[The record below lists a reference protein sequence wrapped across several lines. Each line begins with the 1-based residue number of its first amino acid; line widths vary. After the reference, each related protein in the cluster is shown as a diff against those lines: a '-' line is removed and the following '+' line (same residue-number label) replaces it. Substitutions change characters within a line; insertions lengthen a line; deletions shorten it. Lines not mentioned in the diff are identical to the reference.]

1 MLIYRTMRTL
11 PILALLALYL
21 FCSACGSCLAT
32 PLTLAEG
39 LKLLRAENKLVKI
52 RNQDEAIARAE
63 TKLAGS
69 RLIPHINA
77 SFNQFYIEHQPVA
90 IFGPQH
96 IPTAQSSSYRYRVM
110 MQQLLFDFGG
120 ALSLYQSG
128 KLLEQARAFDTRN
141 TENSEALNFTAI
153 YFDLLESEKAIE
165 VAKIE
170 VDALKG
176 HAGVAKELFDE
187 GVITKN
193 DLLQAQ
199 IKLSDAEQRRLT
211 AQNLREVNA
220 ARLNAL
226 LSRPISTDIEA
237 AEIFRERDDV
247 QPIEGA
253 LRIAEKERPELQM
266 LDLTMQAVDL
276 QERAQRSEY
285 FPRFFFEGGFDY
297 AQNKYVVHEGNW
309 VANFMMSYDLFS
321 GGAKQAEMARL
332 RSTKTKV
339 RLEREKAVD
348 DVRLQVKK
356 YYLDTINAREK
367 IRVAQGTIDQAEE
380 NLRINRI
387 KYAEGVGTAT
397 DVTDAIALL
406 TLSRTNYFRAL
417 YDYYRSEAGYLY
429 AMGKDLQGVYR

>member
-1 MLIYRTMRTL
+1 MLIYRTVRAIPVL
-11 PILALLALYL
+11 VLLEL
-21 FCSACGSCLAT
+21 FVFLDACGLCLAT
-32 PLTLAEG
+32 PLTLPEG

-63 TKLAGS
+63 TKAARS
-69 RLIPHINA
+69 RLLPHINA
-77 SFNQFYIEHQPVA
+77 AFNQLYLEHQPVA
-90 IFGPQH
+90 IFGTQR

-120 ALSLYQSG
+120 AFSLYQSG
-128 KLLEQARAFDTRN
+128 KLLEDARAFDTRN
-141 TENSEALNFTAI
+141 VENSEALSFTVI

-176 HAGVAKELFDE
+176 HARVAKELFDE

-199 IKLSDAEQRRLT
+199 IRLSDAEQRRLT

-237 AEIFRERDDV
+237 AEVFRERGDV

-253 LRIAEKERPELQM
+253 LQIAEKERPEMQM
-266 LDLTMQAVDL
+266 LDLTMQAIDR

-309 VANFMMSYDLFS
+309 VASFMMSYDLFS
-321 GGAKQAEMARL
+321 GGAKQAEIARL

-348 DVRLQVKK
+348 DIRLQVKK
-356 YYLDTINAREK
+356 YYLETVNAREK
-367 IRVAQGTIDQAEE
+367 IQVAQGAIDQAEE

-387 KYAEGVGTAT
+387 KYAEGVGIAT

-406 TLSRTNYFRAL
+406 TLSRTNHFRAL
-417 YDYYRSEAGYLY
+417 
-429 AMGKDLQGVYR
+429 